1 MMSKAK
7 DAATVAGMATVILV
21 WIGLILVSLALP
33 VLAAVYLWR
42 HI

>member
-1 MMSKAK
+1 MSKAK
-7 DAATVAGMATVILV
+7 DAATIVGAGLGILV
-21 WIGLILVSLALP
+21 WIGLVLVSLSLP